1 MTTLSTLGENIIG
14 SQIIKINTTIKA
26 VKDKTVYNYTIGD
39 FNPDI
44 NPIPRE
50 LQSFIVQEYYKNQT
64 NYPAAQ
70 GELSLRKA
78 VSEHYA
84 KKNIT
89 YSENEIL
96 IGAGVRPLIY
106 TIYKTIVNPNQGV
119 LYAAPSWNND
129 HYSFLSHANHICVET
144 TALNNFNLTT
154 RDVLNNIGNARLICL
169 CSPQNPTGSVMD
181 RDTLK
186 GICELVLSKNDTTM
200 TETQTYILYDQ
211 IYSEL
216 SDMSYHPLT
225 VCPDIKPFLICV
237 DGVSKSLSATGIRV
251 GWMMASEK
259 VIKQATQIFSHIG
272 AWAPKPEQLGVAK
285 YLPTADYAEYIQEQK
300 NQFEFIQLGFMA
312 QIDKYKQYGFDYIKP
327 DGAIYLAIKLPYRK
341 TTTDLN
347 YFLSYLINECNI
359 GVVPFDYFGC
369 KDSEW
374 FRLSFGDVSTSE
386 YSFEARIEHFNGVL
400 SKLKIFFGVERISE

>member
-1 MTTLSTLGENIIG
+1 MTTLSTLGEKIIG

-39 FNPDI
+39 FDPKI
-44 NPIPRE
+44 NHIPLK
-50 LQSFIVQEYYKNQT
+50 LQRLIVAEYENNQT
-64 NYPAAQ
+64 NYPSAQ
-70 GELSLRKA
+70 GEISLRKSI
-78 VSEHYA
+78 SEHYA
-84 KKNIT
+84 TKGVI

-129 HYSFLSHANHICVET
+129 HYSFLASANSICVET
-144 TALNNFNLTT
+144 TQLNNFNLTA
-154 RDVLNNIGNARLICL
+154 RDVLNNIGETRLICL
-169 CSPQNPTGSVMD
+169 CSPQNPTGSVMYK
-181 RDTLK
+181 DTLRD
-186 GICELVLSKNDTTM
+186 ICELVLLKNSGGKP
-200 TETQTYILYDQ
+200 ETDTYILYDQ

-225 VCPDIKPFLICV
+225 VCPKIKPFLICV

-251 GWMMASEK
+251 GWMMASEN

-272 AWAPKPEQLGVAK
+272 AWAPKPEQLAVAK
-285 YLPTADYAEYIQEQK
+285 YLGTDDYKDYIEGQKTHFQYIQE
-300 NQFEFIQLGFMA
+300 GFMLV
-312 QIDKYKQYGFDYIKP
+312 IDKYKSYGFDYIKP
-327 DGAIYLAIKLPYRK
+327 DGGIYLAIKLPYRK

-347 YFLSYLINECNI
+347 YFLSFLINECNI

-374 FRLSFGDVSTSE
+374 FRMSFGNVSTSG
-386 YSFEARIEHFNGVL
+386 YSYESQIEHFNDVL
-400 SKLKIFFGVERISE
+400 SRLKIFFNIERISD